1 MPLAMIVR
9 CHEKIWFKEDRR
21 MYSKEWYDILEKAH
35 RNERFYNLSRSEV
48 DGFRTTMDH
57 LYLEF
62 TKEQV
67 LKFIS
72 DLYDNADAALV
83 NPPNK
88 E

>member
-1 MPLAMIVR
+1 ML
-9 CHEKIWFKEDRR
+9 
-21 MYSKEWYDILEKAH
+21 YSKEWYDVLEKSH
-35 RNERFYNLSRSEV
+35 MNERFFDRLSRSDV

-83 NPPNK
+83 NPRNK

>member
-1 MPLAMIVR
+1 ML
-9 CHEKIWFKEDRR
+9 
-21 MYSKEWYDILEKAH
+21 YSKEWYDVLEKSH
-35 RNERFYNLSRSEV
+35 RNERFFYRLSRSDV
-48 DGFRTTMDH
+48 RTTRDH

-83 NPPNK
+83 NPCNK